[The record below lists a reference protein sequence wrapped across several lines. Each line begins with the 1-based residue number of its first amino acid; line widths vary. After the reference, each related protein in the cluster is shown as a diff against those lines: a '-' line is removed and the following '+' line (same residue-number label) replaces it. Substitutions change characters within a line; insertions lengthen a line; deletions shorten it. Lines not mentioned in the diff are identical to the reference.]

1 MTQADKVGV
10 SLKLLGLMPLAKQ
23 AVLAPDQVGFESRG
37 CVLVLGDDDS
47 AGPVAQRVGQ
57 HQPVVVFAPGV
68 DKQTW
73 GPRVTAIGRKVTHLS
88 GYLGAFHAEI
98 RLGEDITDVG
108 AASPNPGR
116 TFDLVLD
123 LCQQPLINADVKP
136 LGYFAPGADASAL
149 EQVEAILKTLMGRFA
164 KPRYFSYAA
173 ELCAHGASGI
183 AGCQQCVSVCSAD
196 ALHSTGQ
203 LIQIDPHLCQGCASC
218 TLACPTGALTFKP
231 LERVSLDQRLQQLLA
246 QAPAN
251 PMVVVHQ
258 GALDEPAHTALAE
271 ANAVAMPV
279 DPLPAFGDELW
290 LRALAH
296 GARALVLVDDAALPQ
311 RTRELLA
318 RKVAQMRT
326 VLLALGDNPER
337 VQFQPG
343 DTRAHWL
350 TTDAKLIKPLPQR
363 APVAALA
370 SWSRFKR
377 LAWIDSLR
385 QRAAES
391 QGTPQALPLAATIGA
406 VTVNRSTCTLCF
418 ACVNLCPTRALKD
431 RHDTQPQLVFQE
443 SACVQCGLCVAGCPE
458 KALALS
464 PRVAIRALTQ
474 MSSVVIHEEAFFK
487 CTSCGTPFISKKM
500 LESGLKMLQGNPS
513 FDEGTRT
520 TLMTCPS
527 CRQKEML
534 AM

>member
-1 MTQADKVGV
+1 MIQSSQVNAPIEA
-10 SLKLLGLMPLAKQ
+10 LGLTPVPAHGALAS
-23 AVLAPDQVGFESRG
+23 DQVEFESLG
-37 CVLVLGDDDS
+37 CVLVLGDDER
-47 AGPVAQRVGQ
+47 AGPVAQRVGR

-68 DKQTW
+68 DKQAW
-73 GPRVTAIGRKVTHLS
+73 GARVTAIGRKVTHLR

-98 RLGEDITDVG
+98 RLGDDVTDVG

-123 LCQQPLINADVKP
+123 LCQRPLITSEVKP
-136 LGYFAPGADASAL
+136 LGYFALNADDKAL
-149 EQVEAILKTLMGRFA
+149 DSIEVTLKALTGRFA
-164 KPRYFSYAA
+164 KPRYFSYDA
-173 ELCAHGASGI
+173 EMCAHGVSGV

-231 LERVSLDQRLQQLLA
+231 MERASVDQRLQQLLS
-246 QAPAN
+246 QTPAD
-251 PMVVVHQ
+251 PIVVVHQ

-271 ANAVAMPV
+271 ANAVALEV

-296 GARALVLVDDAALPQ
+296 GARALVLVDDAALPR

-337 VQFQPG
+337 VQFQP
-343 DTRAHWL
+343 DNTLALWL
-350 TTDAKLIKPLPQR
+350 TTDSKLIKPIAQR
-363 APVAALA
+363 APVAELA

-385 QRAAES
+385 QFAAES
-391 QGTPQALPLAATIGA
+391 QGIAQVLPAAATIGA

-458 KALALS
+458 KALSLS

-474 MSSVVIHEEAFFK
+474 MSSVVIHEDAFVK

-513 FDEGTRT
+513 FDEGTRA